1 MFDCAHD
8 IKQKINYERRQARL
22 RQIESDFNHE
32 IVLVDPNRSFVREGQ
47 LVKMSNNNTQKQQL
61 YTFFLFNDLMLYA
74 SEGIN
79 SKWKCH
85 RVIHLSLCRIDD
97 LRGIA
102 CQSPSTRTL
111 TTHSAIC
118 SDVLFLVLTL
128 VLSLLLAFPVFVLDE
143 HAFRIVSP
151 QKSFIVSA
159 PDKARKAAWLQAIV
173 HHLEQVMAKRKKYIQ
188 AAKFDSL
195 QKAAAA
201 MLAAGGAG
209 AGAAAAP
216 ASSPSPMSPSDADSH
231 VELLR
236 RYSTFI
242 GQSDIDLNRS
252 SRQESNSNLSGL
264 GGIGGGG
271 GLGGNN
277 IGGAFGASTNGDGSS
292 AASPGAKASN
302 HCKLC
307 IRPWAIFRRKQKCR
321 WCGDSVCNDCC
332 TQKCQIPGGEKRQ
345 VNVCDACF
353 GVLKG
358 TVGSDQPVLTVCDL

>member
-1 MFDCAHD
+1 
-8 IKQKINYERRQARL
+8 L
-22 RQIESDFNHE
+22 
-32 IVLVDPNRSFVREGQ
+32 
-47 LVKMSNNNTQKQQL
+47 
-61 YTFFLFNDLMLYA
+61 
-74 SEGIN
+74 
-79 SKWKCH
+79 
-85 RVIHLSLCRIDD
+85 LSCV
-97 LRGIA
+97 A
-102 CQSPSTRTL
+102 
-111 TTHSAIC
+111 
-118 SDVLFLVLTL
+118 
-128 VLSLLLAFPVFVLDE
+128 DE

-159 PDKARKAAWLQAIV
+159 PDKTRKAAWLQAIV
-173 HHLEQVMAKRKKYIQ
+173 HHLEQVMAKRKKYIA

-201 MLAAGGAG
+201 ALAGGAAAAVAAGGAG
-209 AGAAAAP
+209 AGAGAASAL
-216 ASSPSPMSPSDADSH
+216 SPMSPSDADSH

-242 GQSDIDLNRS
+242 GQSDIDLNRF
-252 SRQESNSNLSGL
+252 SRQESNSNMSGV

-292 AASPGAKASN
+292 SAASPGAKPSN